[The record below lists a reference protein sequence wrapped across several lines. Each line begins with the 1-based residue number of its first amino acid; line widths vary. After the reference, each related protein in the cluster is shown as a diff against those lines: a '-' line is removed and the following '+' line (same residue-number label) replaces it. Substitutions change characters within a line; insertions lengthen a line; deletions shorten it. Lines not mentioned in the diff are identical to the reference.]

1 MRYINYIN
9 IIIKN
14 NLSAWYR
21 KNIYFVIISNNN
33 NKNIQHLG
41 VYLCLFA

>member
-14 NLSAWYR
+14 NLSALYR
-21 KNIYFVIISNNN
+21 KNIYFVIISNN